1 MGLNPELTRTR
12 LTDLGPGQSGT
23 IDEIFLPPEAQQ
35 FLTRFGL
42 YPGME
47 IRFSRSA
54 PMGDPRTYLVDGAEI
69 ALRSETAQQIF
80 VIQSHPEDAP

>member
-1 MGLNPELTRTR
+1 
-12 LTDLGPGQSGT
+12 
-23 IDEIFLPPEAQQ
+23 
-35 FLTRFGL
+35 
-42 YPGME
+42 ME